1 MKRTAATLIVMLSL
15 SASAAAQSPASKA
28 KTARSKKAA
37 SAAGAKASAAED
49 DVEKL
54 FDRYFLAS
62 GGLAFMA
69 IKTRI
74 MRGTVE
80 MSVSPVPAAFEAYE
94 KMPKK
99 SLVVISGPGGQ
110 FIQASDGGRKWIKS
124 PFAGVMAAGAVADD
138 PLSGGSGAFKWRNLF
153 SSARLKGRAVVD
165 GHETDVLAA
174 TPRGGQPLVMYFD
187 RQTGL
192 LRKQEFTY
200 PSAVKG
206 DTMGA
211 VHIDSYATVDG
222 VKVPALFRYVY
233 PEMTMTF
240 RVTVVK
246 HNIPIDDALFKDP
259 NAK

>member
-1 MKRTAATLIVMLSL
+1 
-15 SASAAAQSPASKA
+15 
-28 KTARSKKAA
+28 
-37 SAAGAKASAAED
+37 
-49 DVEKL
+49 
-54 FDRYFLAS
+54 
-62 GGLAFMA
+62 
-69 IKTRI
+69 

-80 MSVSPVPAAFEAYE
+80 ISASPIPGSFEAYE

-99 SLVVISGPGGQ
+99 SLFVISGPAGQ

-138 PLSGGSGAFKWRNLF
+138 PLSGGSGAFKWRDLF
-153 SSARLKGRAVVD
+153 SSARLKGRAMVD
-165 GHETDVLAA
+165 GHETVVLAA

-187 RQTGL
+187 KQTGL
-192 LRKQEFTY
+192 LRKQEFAY
-200 PSAVKG
+200 PDAAGNG
-206 DTMGA
+206 DKLGA

-246 HNIPIDDALFKDP
+246 HNVPIDDALFKDP
-259 NAK
+259 NGK